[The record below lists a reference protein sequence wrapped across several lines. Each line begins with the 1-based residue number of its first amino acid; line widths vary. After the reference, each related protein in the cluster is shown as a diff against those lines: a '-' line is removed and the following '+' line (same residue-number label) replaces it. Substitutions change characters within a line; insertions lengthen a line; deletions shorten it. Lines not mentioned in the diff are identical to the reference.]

1 MFEIQKLYSFKSS
14 YVSLPAYWCTM
25 SPVVISQGKWSL
37 AHDASVCLTDAYAD
51 NLDGWPYNYWS
62 GKNYQAANFQI
73 DLGCRARITM
83 IHLRNSHNGK
93 YCNRSVDLINMQESP
108 KRWALAYDNFA
119 GKARQ
124 KLAIKSSRNITPKI

>member
-1 MFEIQKLYSFKSS
+1 
-14 YVSLPAYWCTM
+14 M
-25 SPVVISQGKWSL
+25 SPEVRFSRNKWSL
-37 AHDASVCLTDAYAD
+37 AHNASVCLTDAYAD

-62 GKNYQAANFQI
+62 GKNYQAASFQI

-93 YCNRSVDLINMQESP
+93 YCNRSVDLIHIQESP
-108 KRWALAYDNFA
+108 KRWALAYDNFV

-124 KLAIKSSRNITPKI
+124 KLAIKSRNITPKI